1 MGGMSMN
8 DMVRVTAGD
17 FGREV
22 GRYQDLALTQPV
34 IITRNGRDRTVMISV
49 EEYHRLKRRDRQVL
63 AAWEFS
69 PEDLEAIRRSEPPA
83 EAAAFNH
90 EYKPEP

>member
-1 MGGMSMN
+1 MN
-8 DMVRVTAGD
+8 DMVRVSAGE

-34 IITRNGRDRTVMISV
+34 IVTRNGRDRTVMISV
-49 EEYHRLKRRDRQVL
+49 DEYRRLKRRDRIVR

-69 PEDLEAIRRSEPPA
+69 AQELEAIRRAEPPE
-83 EAAAFNH
+83 EAAAFDH
-90 EYKPEP
+90 EFTPTP